1 MALDSPTAWTMAL
14 CGALCVGLSKTG
26 FTGISLISVLLFADL
41 FGAKT
46 SVGLVLPL
54 LIIAD
59 LTVYPAFREHGS
71 WKPVWKLL
79 LPALIGLAIG
89 YAILASINDKQARHG
104 IGLSVLLMVAVQ
116 ALRLWNQ
123 PLFHR
128 IADSRAFGVVAGVTG
143 GMATMI
149 ANAAGP
155 VIQLFLLSRRF
166 PKMEL
171 IGISARFFLLI
182 NVIKLPMTVKLDLI
196 TWESL
201 KINLLLVPAVWIG
214 VIAGK
219 YLVKRVPQR
228 WFEYLV
234 IAFSVIAGVKLC
246 FADT

>member
-1 MALDSPTAWTMAL
+1 MSEVLNSPAAWTMAL

-54 LIIAD
+54 LVIAD
-59 LTVYPAFREHGS
+59 LTVYPAFRAHGS

-79 LPALIGLAIG
+79 LPALIGLVLG
-89 YAILASINDKQARHG
+89 YFILAAVDDAQARHG
-104 IGLSVLLMVAVQ
+104 IGASVLLMVAVQ

-123 PLFHR
+123 ALFHR
-128 IADSRAFGVVAGVTG
+128 IADSRAFGVAAGVTG
-143 GMATMI
+143 GLATMI

-155 VIQLFLLSRRF
+155 VIQLFLLSRRI

-182 NVIKLPMTVKLDLI
+182 NLLKVPITVQLSLT
-196 TWESL
+196 TWSTL
-201 KINLLLVPAVWIG
+201 KINLLLVPGVWLG
-214 VIAGK
+214 VWAGK

-228 WFEYLV
+228 WFEMLV
-234 IAFSVIAGVKLC
+234 IAFSIIAGVRLC
-246 FADT
+246 FF

>member
-1 MALDSPTAWTMAL
+1 VNEVLNNPSAWTMAL

-41 FGAKT
+41 FGAKA

-71 WKPVWKLL
+71 WKPVGKLL
-79 LPALIGLAIG
+79 LPALIGLAVG
-89 YAILASINDKQARHG
+89 YVILAAVDDKQARHG
-104 IGLSVLLMVAVQ
+104 IGASVLLMVAVQ

-123 PLFHR
+123 PLFDR
-128 IADSRAFGVVAGVTG
+128 IADSRAFGVTAGVTG
-143 GMATMI
+143 GLATMI

-155 VIQLFLLSRRF
+155 VIQLFLLSRRI

-182 NVIKLPMTVKLDLI
+182 NLLKLPMTIQLSLT
-196 TWESL
+196 TWSTL
-201 KINLLLVPAVWIG
+201 KINLLLVPGVWLG
-214 VIAGK
+214 VWAGK

-228 WFEYLV
+228 WFEMLV
-234 IAFSVIAGVKLC
+234 IAFSVIAGVRLC
-246 FADT
+246 YF

>member
-1 MALDSPTAWTMAL
+1 MVLDSPAAWTMAL

-71 WKPVWKLL
+71 WKPVGKLL

-89 YAILASINDKQARHG
+89 YAILASIDDGQARHG
-104 IGLSVLLMVAVQ
+104 IGISVLLMVAVQ

-128 IADSRAFGVVAGVTG
+128 IADSRAFGVAAGITG

-155 VIQLFLLSRRF
+155 VIQLFLLSRRI

-182 NVIKLPMTVKLDLI
+182 NLIKVPMTVQLDLI
-196 TWESL
+196 TWQTL
-201 KINLLLVPAVWIG
+201 KINLLLVPGVWLG

-219 YLVKRVPQR
+219 FLVKRVPQR
-228 WFEYLV
+228 WFELLV
-234 IAFSVIAGVKLC
+234 IAFSLIAGSRLC
-246 FADT
+246 FF

>member
-1 MALDSPTAWTMAL
+1 MALNSPLAWTMAL

-79 LPALIGLAIG
+79 LPALIGLTIG
-89 YAILASINDKQARHG
+89 YFILAAIDDAQARHG
-104 IGLSVLLMVAVQ
+104 IGASVLLMVAVQ

-128 IADSRAFGVVAGVTG
+128 IADSRAFGAAAGITG

-155 VIQLFLLSRRF
+155 VIQLFLLSRRI

-182 NVIKLPMTVKLDLI
+182 NLIKLPMTIQLSLI

-201 KINLLLVPAVWIG
+201 KINLLLVPSVWLG
-214 VIAGK
+214 VFSGK

-228 WFEYLV
+228 WFESLV
-234 IAFSVIAGVKLC
+234 ITFSLIAGIRLC
-246 FADT
+246 FF

>member
-1 MALDSPTAWTMAL
+1 MALL
-14 CGALCVGLSKTG
+14 GAVCVGLAKSG
-26 FTGISLISVLLFADL
+26 FTGISLVSVFLFADL

-79 LPALIGLAIG
+79 PPALCGLAAG
-89 YAILASINDKQARHG
+89 YWVLTVINDKQASHG
-104 IGLSVLLMVAVQ
+104 IGLSVLVMAAVQ
-116 ALRLWNQ
+116 SLRSWK
-123 PLFHR
+123 P
-128 IADSRAFGVVAGVTG
+128 RAFDEMAHSQGFGIAAGVTG

-155 VIQLFLLSRRF
+155 VIQLYLLSKRI

-182 NVIKLPMTVKLDLI
+182 NLLKLPMNFQLNLI
-196 TWESL
+196 NRDSL
-201 KINLLLVPAVWIG
+201 QLNLMLVPAVWLGIFSG
-214 VIAGK
+214 R
-219 YLVKRVPQR
+219 YLVKKVPQR
-228 WFEYLV
+228 TFEMLV
-234 IAFSVIAGVKLC
+234 ILFSVLAGVRLC
-246 FADT
+246 FF

>member
-1 MALDSPTAWTMAL
+1 MMPDSPTAWTMAL

-26 FTGISLISVLLFADL
+26 FTGISMISVLLFADL

-54 LIIAD
+54 LVIAD

-71 WKPVWKLL
+71 WKPVGKLL
-79 LPALIGLAIG
+79 LPTLIGLGIG
-89 YAILASINDKQARHG
+89 YLVLASIDDQQARKG
-104 IGLSVLLMVAVQ
+104 IGVSVLLMVAVQ
-116 ALRLWNQ
+116 GLRWANQ

-128 IADSRAFGVVAGVTG
+128 VADSPSFGIAAGVAG

-155 VIQLFLLSRRF
+155 VIQLFLLSRRI

-182 NVIKLPMTVKLDLI
+182 NLLKIPMTVNLSLT
-196 TWESL
+196 TWETL
-201 KINLLLVPAVWIG
+201 KINLLLVPGVWLG
-214 VIAGK
+214 VAMGK

-228 WFEYLV
+228 WFEGLV
-234 IAFSVIAGVKLC
+234 IAFSLTAGLRLC
-246 FADT
+246 FF